1 MSARRG
7 TKPSARRGTMLLV
20 LAISGCH
27 DALDQRL
34 AIVDRPRVLAI
45 RAEPPEVTPGASVTL
60 TALLAGPGGPLSA
73 SPAWSL
79 CTAPKPPT
87 EDASVA
93 DGCLADAN
101 AITDLGTAA
110 TITATI
116 PRDACRVF
124 GPDVVASGFR
134 PRAPDAT
141 GGYYQPVRSNA
152 PSFELAFGFVRI
164 TCNLA
169 NASGDLAEQYKTTYV
184 ANTNPSLTGL
194 AIDGV
199 RIDPAR
205 PANVPAD
212 HDVTLTTGWP
222 ADAAESF
229 LYFEPDAMELVTR
242 REAMRVSWFATGGD
256 LAVDAS
262 AITADDPALVVS
274 TTWHT
279 PNEPGPTWVWLVLRD
294 SRGGIAT
301 ATFAITVEQ

>member
-1 MSARRG
+1 V
-7 TKPSARRGTMLLV
+7 LLV
-20 LAISGCH
+20 LAIIGCH

-45 RAEPPEVTPGASVTL
+45 LAEPPEVAPGASVTL
-60 TALLAGPGGPLSA
+60 AALLAGPDGPLSA

-79 CTAPKPPT
+79 CAAPKPPT

-110 TITATI
+110 AISATI
-116 PRDACRVF
+116 PSDACRTF
-124 GPDVVASGFR
+124 GPDVVAAGFR

-152 PSFELAFGFVRI
+152 PSLQLAFGFVRI

-169 NASGDLAEQYKTTYV
+169 NAAGDLAEQYKTTYV
-184 ANTNPSLTGL
+184 ANANPSLTGL

-199 RIDPAR
+199 RVDPAR
-205 PANVPAD
+205 PANVTAD

-229 LYFEPDAMELVTR
+229 LYFDPDAMELVTR
-242 REAMRVSWFATGGD
+242 REAMRVSWFATEGD

-262 AITADDPALVVS
+262 AIGADDPALVVS

-279 PNEPGPTWVWLVLRD
+279 PNQPGPTWIWLVLRD
-294 SRGGIAT
+294 SRGGLVT
-301 ATFAITVEQ
+301 ATFAVTVVR

>member
-1 MSARRG
+1 M
-7 TKPSARRGTMLLV
+7 
-20 LAISGCH
+20 IGCH

-45 RAEPPEVTPGASVTL
+45 MAQPPEVTPGASVTL
-60 TALLAGPGGPLSA
+60 TSLLAGPGGPLTT

-79 CTAPKPPT
+79 CTAPTPPT

-93 DGCLADAN
+93 DGCLADA
-101 AITDLGTAA
+101 IIDLGTAA
-110 TITATI
+110 AITATI
-116 PRDACRVF
+116 PSEACRTF
-124 GPDVVASGFR
+124 GPDVVAAGFR

-141 GGYYQPVRSNA
+141 GGYYQPIRSDA
-152 PSFELAFGFVRI
+152 PSFELALGFVRI

-169 NASGDLAEQYKTTYV
+169 NASGDLAERYKTTYV

-205 PANVPAD
+205 PANVTAD

-222 ADAAESF
+222 AEAAESF
-229 LYFEPDAMELVTR
+229 LYFDPDAMELVTR
-242 REAMRVSWFATGGD
+242 REAMRVSWFATEGD
-256 LAVDAS
+256 LTVDAS
-262 AITADDPALVVS
+262 AIAADDPALVVS

-279 PNEPGPTWVWLVLRD
+279 PNQPGPAWIWLVLRD
-294 SRGGIAT
+294 SRGGIVT
-301 ATFAITVEQ
+301 ATFAFTVEL